1 MQDLNQRLAT
11 HIEKVRFFECQ
22 NRSLAEEMELL
33 KRKWNDRASSL
44 NYASDVQLQDV
55 KRRLDES
62 EREQSKLDAN
72 VSTLTRQLDA
82 EKLRY
87 VL

>member
-22 NRSLAEEMELL
+22 NRSLAEEMDQL
-33 KRKWNDRASSL
+33 KRKWNDRKSSL
-44 NYASDVQLQDV
+44 SSASDAQLQEV

-72 VSTLTRQLDA
+72 VATLTRQLDA
-82 EKLRY
+82 EKAR
-87 VL
+87 